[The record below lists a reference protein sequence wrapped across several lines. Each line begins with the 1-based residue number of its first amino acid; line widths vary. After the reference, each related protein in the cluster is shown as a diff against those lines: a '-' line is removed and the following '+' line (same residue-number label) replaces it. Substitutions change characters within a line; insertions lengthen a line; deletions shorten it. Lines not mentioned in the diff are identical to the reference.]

1 MFRVL
6 SDIYIGRIFDIK
18 RLSGGILFNL
28 AMHYLQTIIIK
39 TVKTEKH
46 SLIKFG
52 RFG

>member
-1 MFRVL
+1 ME
-6 SDIYIGRIFDIK
+6 SSYIYIGRIFDIK
-18 RLSGGILFNL
+18 RHSSGILFNL
-28 AMHYLQTIIIK
+28 FMHYLQTIIIK

>member
-28 AMHYLQTIIIK
+28 AMCYLQTIIIK
-39 TVKTEKH
+39 SAKTEKH
-46 SLIKFG
+46 RLIKFG
-52 RFG
+52 LFG